1 MMLKQRDSHAVAI
14 LYDMYAPAL
23 YGTALNIVQNKA
35 FAEEV
40 VQDAFFNIWNKIDTY
55 QAQKSKLFTWMLNI
69 VRNKAIDKVRSAEVR
84 RENKSDSISDL
95 VSILDKGNNYEQNT
109 DTIGLSEIV
118 NSLNDDQKFVLE
130 MIYYQGYTHSEL
142 SKKHQIPIGTVKSR
156 LRNAI
161 KVLRKKMQLT

>member
-1 MMLKQRDSHAVAI
+1 MLKQRDSHAVAI

-55 QAQKSKLFTWMLNI
+55 QAKKSKLFTWMLNI